1 MERFDRL
8 VDTYAQ
14 LLRDHGMR
22 VLSVKPSG
30 VRERSRQLGG
40 SMIGPPV
47 SVIDRLR
54 RKVLRPLYRGKLHL
68 TAARACRAE

>member
-8 VDTYAQ
+8 VDTYTQ
-14 LLRDHGMR
+14 LVREHGVR
-22 VLSVKPSG
+22 VISVKPNG
-30 VRERSRQLGG
+30 VRVRSGQVGG

-54 RKVLRPLYRGKLHL
+54 HEILRSLYRGKLHL
-68 TAARACRAE
+68 TAARACRAN